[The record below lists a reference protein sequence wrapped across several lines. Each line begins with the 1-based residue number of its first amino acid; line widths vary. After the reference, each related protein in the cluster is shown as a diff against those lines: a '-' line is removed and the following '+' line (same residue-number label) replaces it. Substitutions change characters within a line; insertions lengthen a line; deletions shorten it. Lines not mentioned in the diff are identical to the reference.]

1 MSLSDSK
8 VQELLKRLD
17 DPNIN
22 PIVRDTIREGLEQA
36 LTGGFKEAYQS
47 QLRYRARTDLDAF
60 SEYVFGHKPSAH
72 HKEITKVLQ
81 DETKKEVLIVAPPG
95 FAKSTYTSQI
105 FPPWYIGRNP
115 EHATILLSS
124 SSSQSVKFSSDIR
137 SVVVANAKYKEVFPE
152 IEIDT
157 LKGESREQIYVKR
170 ERQYPHANLYAA
182 GMKSSKVQGSRAN
195 LIIVDDPTT
204 ELLARS
210 ELELGNQKSWFEST
224 LMTRLV
230 PETGRVVVILT
241 RWHNNDLAS
250 MLMNKLNFEVIH
262 MPALGNERGAYVDF
276 MPPLVTKAN
285 LSKMINSD
293 EIAALSYDD
302 PMTGLSKELL
312 DDYNE
317 RLELMYDEEKAKGN
331 TVEITFSHPS
341 RRLAVRKYIR
351 PENTNPSL
359 WPEYFKVDA
368 LNALRVNRGSVR
380 FNLLYQGDP
389 TALEGDIFRRSW
401 FQYYGVSQDPHGN
414 ETTKKKIPD
423 DATYF
428 MSVDPAISQKA
439 SADYFVV
446 AVMARDKE
454 GNLYVVEVLR
464 TKLEAPE
471 QKKAIQKLY
480 QKYPQTVWVLVETVA
495 YQQSLFQEL
504 IRVGV
509 PCRKYTPKAGKD
521 KEMRARSASVFYE
534 AGKVYH
540 PTSASWLGDFEDE
553 LTSFPRAAKDD
564 QVDALSSLLEEISL
578 LSSLRPITYQIG
590 FG

>member
-1 MSLSDSK
+1 MDESK
-8 VQELLKRLD
+8 VQELLKKLD
-17 DPNIN
+17 DPNVS
-22 PIVRDTIREGLEQA
+22 PIVKDTIRDGLEQA
-36 LTGGFKEAYQS
+36 LKGGFKEAYQS
-47 QLRYRARTDLDAF
+47 QLKYRARTDLNAF
-60 SEYVFGHKPSAH
+60 AEYVFGYKPMPH
-72 HKEITKVLQ
+72 HREITAILQ
-81 DETKKEVLIVAPPG
+81 DDSKKEVLIVAPPG

-115 EHATILLSS
+115 EHASILLSS
-124 SSSQSVKFSSDIR
+124 SSSQSIKFSSDIR
-137 SVVVANAKYKEVFPE
+137 SVVVANEKYKEVFPE
-152 IEIDT
+152 IEIDI

-182 GMKSSKVQGSRAN
+182 GMKSSKVQGSRAD

-262 MPALGNERGAYVDF
+262 MPALGDEQGAYVDF
-276 MPPLVTKAN
+276 MPPLVTKKN

-293 EIAALSYDD
+293 EIAALNYED

-312 DDYNE
+312 EDYQE
-317 RLELMYDEEKAKGN
+317 RLELMYDVEKAKGSD
-331 TVEITFSHPS
+331 VEITFSHPS
-341 RRLAVRKYIR
+341 RRLAMRKRIR
-351 PENTNPSL
+351 EDNNPSL

-389 TALEGDIFRRSW
+389 TAMSGDIFRRKW
-401 FQYYGVSQDPHGN
+401 FQYYGHQLDPESN
-414 ETTKKKIPD
+414 ETTIKKIPD

-439 SADYFVV
+439 SADFFVV

-454 GNLYVVEVLR
+454 GNLYVVHVLR

-471 QKKAIQKLY
+471 QKKAIKKLY

-504 IRVGV
+504 IRDGV
-509 PCRKYTPKAGKD
+509 PCRQYKPVKD
-521 KEMRARSASVFYE
+521 KEMRARTASVFYE

-540 PTSASWLGDFEDE
+540 PTNASWLSDFEDE
-553 LTSFPRAAKDD
+553 LTSFPRSSKDD

-578 LSSLRPITYQIG
+578 LASLKPITYQIG